1 MIDWISNF
9 TADDYYQLKMIGII
23 IGICA
28 APIILIFSV
37 LMAVVA
43 RINERKRIQNRIG
56 QLKR

>member
-23 IGICA
+23 VGICA
-28 APIILIFSV
+28 APIILIFTV
-37 LMAVVA
+37 LMGVVA